1 VPALRQWYL
10 SAGNFRDA
18 VFAGKGSIMRQGFWI
33 CVAAAALIG
42 GMVAAAPAD
51 AAPRCRNT
59 GSFDAWMAAFKKEA
73 LSQGISRQTI
83 SAALDGITFDPA
95 IIRRDSGQAVFQ
107 QSFLHFAGRMTAAGR
122 YQNGLKQL
130 KAQGPLLARIEQ
142 ATGVPPP
149 VVVALWGLE
158 SDYGAYKGGK
168 YNIIRSVA
176 TLAYDCRR
184 PEFFREQLMGV
195 LRIVQRGDLR
205 PDQMIGNWAGELGP
219 TQFTPA
225 DYFRHGLDFDGDGRV
240 DMINSLPDALA
251 SAANLMKSFGW
262 QRGQPWLQEVRVPLE
277 MPWQES
283 GLDAQHPRSQWAKWG
298 VTAVKGRLPADNL
311 PASLVLPMGRLGPAF
326 LAYPNFKSYTEWNA
340 AIVYSITA
348 AYFATRLDGAPVVSP
363 GNGKPVVPT
372 TEQVMDLQRLLIARK
387 FMDGEVDGRAGAMT
401 RAATKKAQVKV
412 GLPADSYPTVE
423 LIERLRRTR

>member
-1 VPALRQWYL
+1 MGRWSSIWIFGTVLAL
-10 SAGNFRDA
+10 SAW
-18 VFAGKGSIMRQGFWI
+18 AG
-33 CVAAAALIG
+33 
-42 GMVAAAPAD
+42 PAD

-73 LSQGISRQTI
+73 ASQGISQRAI
-83 SAALDGITFDPA
+83 SGALDGVTFDPA
-95 IIRRDSGQAVFQ
+95 IIRRDSGQGVFQ
-107 QSFLHFAGRMTAAGR
+107 QSFLQFAGRMTAVGR

-130 KAQGPLLARIEQ
+130 KAHAGLLSRIED

-158 SDYGAYKGGK
+158 SDYGAYKGGT

-184 PEFFREQLMGV
+184 PAFFRDQLMGV

-225 DYFRHGLDFDGDGRV
+225 DYFTHGLDFDGDGRV
-240 DMINSLPDALA
+240 DMINSRPDALA

-262 QRGQPWLQEVRVPLE
+262 QKGQPWLQEVRVPAQ

-283 GLDAQHPRSQWAKWG
+283 GLDVQHPRSQWAKWG
-298 VTAVKGRLPADNL
+298 VAAVQGKLPADNL
-311 PASLVLPMGRLGPAF
+311 PASLILPMGRLGPAF
-326 LAYPNFKSYTEWNA
+326 LAYPNFKAYTEWNA
-340 AIVYSITA
+340 AIVYATTA
-348 AYFATRLDGAPVVSP
+348 AYFGTRLAGAPVVGP
-363 GNGKPVVPT
+363 GNGPPVVPT
-372 TEQVMDLQRLLIARK
+372 TEQVMELQRLLIARK
-387 FMDGEVDGRAGAMT
+387 MLTGEADGRLGLQT
-401 RAATKKAQVKV
+401 RTAVKQAQLKV
-412 GLPADSYPTVE
+412 GLAADAYPTAE
-423 LIERLRRTR
+423 LIERLRGGR